1 MGKCWIRK
9 ALFSLNLG
17 GGIVY
22 TLRNTIGGE
31 YTAVGLSSYM
41 DESERKGNALSQTE
55 HRLRRVG

>member
-1 MGKCWIRK
+1 MGKRWIRK

-31 YTAVGLSSYM
+31 YTAVGLHTWM
-41 DESERKGNALSQTE
+41 KVKGKEMLHPKLSTD
-55 HRLRRVG
+55 